1 MELFGMIS
9 KRVDTMDINTVT
21 NWMTDITDKLHDVNQ
36 QIETTDIH
44 DVSKVIY
51 LLEQQNDLQLCLEL
65 LDERLD
71 MLLETQW
78 DGLMEYSEDYAW

>member
-1 MELFGMIS
+1 MELFNIIS

-21 NWMTDITDKLHDVNQ
+21 NWMTDVTEKLNDINQ
-36 QIETTDIH
+36 QIEGADVH

>member
-21 NWMTDITDKLHDVNQ
+21 NWMTDVTEKLNDIDQ
-36 QIETTDIH
+36 QIKGADVH

>member
-21 NWMTDITDKLHDVNQ
+21 NWMTDVTEKLNDINQ
-36 QIETTDIH
+36 QIEGADVH

-78 DGLMEYSEDYAW
+78 NGMEYTEDYAW

>member
-78 DGLMEYSEDYAW
+78 DEMEYTEDYAW